1 MATRTVIF
9 ADNPIL
15 RQKARRLARITRATQ
30 TLIDDMI
37 ETMRVENGV
46 GLAATQVAVSERVIV
61 VEPPPDE
68 REDEGVEPLYA
79 VINPEIVKVS
89 PDMEEGVEGCLSVPG
104 WNGMVDRHVAIT
116 VKGLDRLGQ
125 PVRYKLTGYI
135 ARIFQHEIDHLD
147 GILFID
153 RVADAAD
160 RRKLWRTNEPE
171 EGEGPARTET
181 AGDAAS
187 APEVAVAPPDQP

>member
-9 ADNPIL
+9 ADNPVL
-15 RQKARRLARITRATQ
+15 RQKARKLTRISRATQ
-30 TLIDDMI
+30 ALIDDMI

-68 REDEGVEPLYA
+68 REGEGIEPLYA

-104 WNGMVDRHVAIT
+104 WNGMVDRHAAIT
-116 VKGLDRLGQ
+116 VKGLDREGQ
-125 PVRYKLTGYI
+125 PVRYKLTGYV

-153 RVADAAD
+153 RVADPAD
-160 RRKLWRTNEPE
+160 RRKLWRTNEPG
-171 EGEGPARTET
+171 EGEQQVPSESADGAAPAP
-181 AGDAAS
+181 AATPAS
-187 APEVAVAPPDQP
+187 QP

>member
-1 MATRTVIF
+1 MSTRTVIF
-9 ADNPIL
+9 ADNPVL
-15 RQKARRLARITRATQ
+15 RQKARKLARITHATQ
-30 TLIDDMI
+30 ALIDDMI
-37 ETMRVENGV
+37 DTMRAENGV

-68 REDEGVEPLYA
+68 RDGEGVEPLYA

-116 VKGLDRLGQ
+116 VKGLDREGQ
-125 PVRYKLTGYI
+125 PVRYKLTGYV

-153 RVADAAD
+153 RVVDPAD
-160 RRKLWRTNEPE
+160 RRKLWRTDEAG
-171 EGEGPARTET
+171 EGEQPGPSESAEGAAPAPAVPP
-181 AGDAAS
+181 AGQS
-187 APEVAVAPPDQP
+187 